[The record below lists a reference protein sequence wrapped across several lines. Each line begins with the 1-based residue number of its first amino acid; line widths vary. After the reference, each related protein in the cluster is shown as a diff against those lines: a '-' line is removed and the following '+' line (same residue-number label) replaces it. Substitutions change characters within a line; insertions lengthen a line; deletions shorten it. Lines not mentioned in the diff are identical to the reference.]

1 MDYRELVTSIDTLR
15 GVVAVYGREAYL
27 TNHIKTKI
35 LERFEGDFGDL
46 NVHRFDARTA
56 KPEDILAACDTLPF
70 VEDTKLVLVEEVD
83 LTKSGASAMKVLF
96 EALAER
102 LASLPEST
110 LLVLLSTSEKLF
122 RGIFVRELEKTG
134 EIVEMKKL
142 QARELRAFIRTK
154 LARAKKK
161 TTPQVLGAIERA
173 FDYLPKDGEDTLFDI
188 DEKLG
193 RLIRESGEIIEESDL
208 AVLGAIEKRTIFR
221 FLDEITAG
229 KTPESLRSLDL
240 LRASGLEEAR
250 IFAMMARQYRNLTI
264 LKTLTGDP
272 SARKKAG
279 LSPYEYD
286 KLVPVAR
293 RFSRE
298 ALLLANEKIYDV
310 EERAKRLPV
319 DFSGELDALTVE
331 LARLAP

>member
-1 MDYRELVTSIDTLR
+1 
-15 GVVAVYGREAYL
+15 
-27 TNHIKTKI
+27 
-35 LERFEGDFGDL
+35 
-46 NVHRFDARTA
+46 
-56 KPEDILAACDTLPF
+56 
-70 VEDTKLVLVEEVD
+70 
-83 LTKSGASAMKVLF
+83 
-96 EALAER
+96 
-102 LASLPEST
+102 
-110 LLVLLSTSEKLF
+110 
-122 RGIFVRELEKTG
+122 
-134 EIVEMKKL
+134 MKKL

-208 AVLGAIEKRTIFR
+208 VVLGAIEKRTIFR
-221 FLDEITAG
+221 FLDELAAG

-264 LKTLTGDP
+264 LKTLAGDP
-272 SARKKAG
+272 SARQKAG

-293 RFSRE
+293 RFSSE

-331 LARLAP
+331 LARLAL

>member
-56 KPEDILAACDTLPF
+56 KLEDILAACDTLPF

-83 LTKSGASAMKVLF
+83 FTKSGASAMKVLF
-96 EALAER
+96 EALAEK
-102 LASLPEST
+102 LANLPAST
-110 LLVLLSTSEKLF
+110 LLVLLSPSEKLF
-122 RGIFVRELEKTG
+122 RGKFVRELEKTG

-161 TTPQVLGAIERA
+161 TTPEILGAIERA

-193 RLIRESGEIIEESDL
+193 RLIRESREVIEESDL

-221 FLDEITAG
+221 LLDELASG
-229 KTPESLRSLDL
+229 KTAESLRSLDL

-264 LKTLTGDP
+264 LKTLAGDS

-279 LSPYEYD
+279 LNPYEYD

-293 RFSRE
+293 RFSR
-298 ALLLANEKIYDV
+298 ASLRVANEKIYDV

>member
-1 MDYRELVTSIDTLR
+1 M
-15 GVVAVYGREAYL
+15 
-27 TNHIKTKI
+27 
-35 LERFEGDFGDL
+35 
-46 NVHRFDARTA
+46 HRFDARTA
-56 KPEDILAACDTLPF
+56 KPEDVLAACDTLPF

-83 LTKSGASAMKVLF
+83 FTKSGASAMKVLF

-110 LLVLLSTSEKLF
+110 LFVLLSTSEKLF
-122 RGIFVRELEKTG
+122 RGKFVRELEKTG

-221 FLDEITAG
+221 FLDELAAG

-264 LKTLTGDP
+264 LKTLAGDP
-272 SARKKAG
+272 SARQKAG

-293 RFSRE
+293 RFSSE

-331 LARLAP
+331 LARLAL